1 MAEVI
6 LWSVFSAVIVS
17 SLLAG
22 HEPFSMLYLEGLG
35 PTLGIVCYKRTE
47 QIRDVLDEWYKSC
60 GNTSLSRRIESEQA
74 DFKLRY
80 TSYPQVPV
88 HHGDNV
94 DHPSISVT
102 LFPHWSWNQLEH
114 L

>member
-1 MAEVI
+1 MKAAQEQCEEEASTRVQLAYISQMLRCEGTVAEVI

-17 SLLAG
+17 SLLTG

-60 GNTSLSRRIESEQA
+60 GVSLYMHTSHTCMHDIQHSRPYS
-74 DFKLRY
+74 
-80 TSYPQVPV
+80 
-88 HHGDNV
+88 
-94 DHPSISVT
+94 
-102 LFPHWSWNQLEH
+102 
-114 L
+114 